1 MFRTENLREKGNECE
16 RLEMGDR
23 TIRRSPK

>member
-1 MFRTENLREKGNECE
+1 MLRMENSREMGNECE

-23 TIRRSPK
+23 TIRRSPN